1 MPLGRL
7 NIDARTF
14 RRTLFRLPAHR
25 TPTALLKE
33 SEGYPFT
40 RDPYHRPGT
49 APLAPWR
56 IYEIQQRIIAI
67 AKLLGA
73 PLPVY
78 LSEDNAGILA
88 AIGQVMREPVIIDE
102 NVGNV
107 VDEFIDDGADDRSV
121 PPDQSIFG
129 E

>member
-1 MPLGRL
+1 M
-7 NIDARTF
+7 
-14 RRTLFRLPAHR
+14 FRLPAHR

-33 SEGYPFT
+33 AQGYPFT

-56 IYEIQQRIIAI
+56 IYEIQQRIIAV

-88 AIGQVMREPVIIDE
+88 AISEVMREPVIVEDGF
-102 NVGNV
+102 GNV
-107 VDEFIDDGADDRSV
+107 VDEFIDDGGDDGAIL
-121 PPDQSIFG
+121 PHQTIFG
-129 E
+129 Q